1 MFAREELH
9 SFVSDT
15 TLRVPRL
22 PDREAERR
30 MMKLMGRKVF
40 AIMADADALSS
51 KQRRAYILARLDE
64 LDGGVRQAAE

>member
-1 MFAREELH
+1 MFAREDLH
-9 SFVSDT
+9 PFVSDT

-22 PDREAERR
+22 LDRAAERR

-51 KQRRAYILARLDE
+51 KQRPAYILARLDE
-64 LDGGVRQAAE
+64 PDVGVRQAAE